1 MYDKILNYYY
11 DSKFNPLNLNEV
23 LNKLE
28 INKKYEIIYT
38 NLIDEG
44 KLIRINQSITI
55 HSDCIEISKN
65 LLIEYLVKN
74 KTISLGEFR
83 DLINSSRKIV
93 MPLLEYFDS
102 INITERNE
110 NIRTLKE
117 GVTINEN

>member
-1 MYDKILNYYY
+1 
-11 DSKFNPLNLNEV
+11 
-23 LNKLE
+23 
-28 INKKYEIIYT
+28 
-38 NLIDEG
+38 
-44 KLIRINQSITI
+44 
-55 HSDCIEISKN
+55 